1 MFSTNITTWISI
13 LRWLVAALCLVN
25 FGLDMFQI
33 KAYNTYL
40 TIVLHWRFLV
50 QAVASTCLMLWLLL
64 AELDS
69 INLRRKA
76 LTADHKI
83 HAHGSSWPRWL
94 LWYTVRWTMIFGICV
109 ALLQATLQASVTSKR
124 TAFTLPY
131 NRNTPEAD
139 ALYWS
144 WTHDDIDISEDDE
157 YVQIVHVYNPRDL
170 HDCSKY
176 DYTLGQ
182 PLTMLCSFDQATVV
196 IGIVVGFLAMME
208 SVLTVWSSLKALFRA
223 RRSFNKAGKYMDAE
237 GAAQGRLHELH
248 SYYVAP
254 VTIRSVATASHGLG
268 FGDTLSPSYSAYNT
282 DTPSKTGSLLNKKAP
297 APQTGADDVKK

>member
-1 MFSTNITTWISI
+1 MFSTNVTTWISI
-13 LRWLVAALCLVN
+13 LRWLVVALCLVN

-40 TIVLHWRFLV
+40 TVVLHWRFLV

-64 AELDS
+64 SELDS

-76 LTADHKI
+76 LPADHKI
-83 HAHGSSWPRWL
+83 RKYGSSWPRWF
-94 LWYTVRWTMIFGICV
+94 LWHTIRWTMIF
-109 ALLQATLQASVTSKR
+109 ASVTSKR

-139 ALYWS
+139 AFYWS
-144 WTHDDIDISEDDE
+144 WTHDDVDISEDNE
-157 YVQIVHVYNPRDL
+157 HVQIVHVYNPRDL

-176 DYTLGQ
+176 GYTLGQ

-208 SVLTVWSSLKALFRA
+208 SSSLKALFRA
-223 RRSFNKAGKYMDAE
+223 RRSFNKAGRYSDGE
-237 GAAQGRLHELH
+237 GVAQERPHELH

-254 VTIRSVATASHGLG
+254 VTTGSVATASHGSS
-268 FGDTLSPSYSAYNT
+268 FGDAPTPIYSAYDT
-282 DTPSKTGSLLNKKAP
+282 DTPSKSDSLFSKKAS
-297 APQTGADDVKK
+297 APQAGAVDVKK